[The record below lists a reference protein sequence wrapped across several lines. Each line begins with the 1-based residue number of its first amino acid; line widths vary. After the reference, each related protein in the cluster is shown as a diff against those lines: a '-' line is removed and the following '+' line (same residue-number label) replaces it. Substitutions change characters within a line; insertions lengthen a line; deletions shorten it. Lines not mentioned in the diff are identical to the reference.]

1 MRNQSP
7 ERKQEPQIKWNEMN
21 SQQDGWPMLWRPS
34 PRTALSVSTWK
45 RWMSFRTTS
54 KQMWRTYIM
63 HMQCFPRWN
72 VLLML
77 AVQPMCLSSGFSFS
91 CASCHELSLFCV
103 YCRAFLWSIC
113 SSCAG
118 SQHNT
123 GMPVCP
129 STQSIPKA
137 LNFSSL
143 PMEWVGFADM
153 DTEGLCPPSP
163 SYSWAVFLWWCS
175 HGATA
180 LPCYCRICKTALLC
194 LIHNLPLIIP
204 LFFFSGYKPSIWQH

>member
-1 MRNQSP
+1 MKWDEFTAGWLAHALQTFPQDSP
-7 ERKQEPQIKWNEMN
+7 
-21 SQQDGWPMLWRPS
+21 
-34 PRTALSVSTWK
+34 LS
-45 RWMSFRTTS
+45 F
-54 KQMWRTYIM
+54 
-63 HMQCFPRWN
+63 HMEEKNVLQNNLQANVKNLHNAHAMFSLLN

-143 PMEWVGFADM
+143 PMEWVGFADT

-204 LFFFSGYKPSIWQH
+204 LFFPGYKPSIWQH